1 MSRFGRDYIESSNYI
16 ETIFPFLGVR
26 FISVSD
32 HFDTEV
38 EYNQNK
44 ALEIALKNLV
54 NDMYAKDISKRVSV
68 SRRLDMERGKFTGS
82 NAPYGYKVDS
92 GDALRK
98 YVIDRDAAAVVRQIF
113 ELAADGVTLREI
125 AKALQEYRLALPGD
139 YLKTGNLYV
148 EEGTE
153 AKSWYP
159 GTISNI
165 LKNQAYIGNMVQ
177 GKRRISLYDNEA
189 RHATDENDWIVV
201 ENTHEAIVDKEL
213 FNKVRAVMDKK
224 VEESIF
230 TSDRGKNLPIKEDI
244 FAGILF
250 CGNCGR
256 RIPLASRILEK
267 DGVLE
272 RQYFYSCRYN
282 YDFGGKQCGCT
293 IMEQELIKVV
303 HNLLTTQAI
312 ISRMD
317 FDAVQILMRR
327 DTIAV
332 AGKSESYMYAGIL
345 YCGDCGSSMVHRKES
360 YKGREYI
367 NYICS
372 NYNRNGKDACSRH
385 CIREEDLNQIVLG
398 ELQGYINSMCDCEK
412 VLAHLDEL
420 NVNYDEAVAHDKE
433 IVALKQELTK
443 CSAFKASLYQDLRDE
458 IIRKEQFT
466 RYREEFSA
474 KERALEQAV
483 REQETIIRD
492 RYENGIAV
500 AKNLE
505 RFREGLVI
513 GNLDRVALVSF
524 IDRILIY
531 DDFRVEIVFKYRQEM
546 EKVAGLFDVANEKD
560 AEPVYTMVDGLPVI
574 ELKEA
579 V

>member
-1 MSRFGRDYIESSNYI
+1 MSKKQIDVYRTGIYLRLSQGDEDVDGLEKKESNSISNQKLLLEGFI
-16 ETIFPFLGVR
+16 DAHDDLKLVDIFIDDGYSGSNFDRPEFQRMMASMKEGNLDCIIVKDLSRLARERIGADELIQKTFKKYNMR
-26 FISVSD
+26 FIAVSEGYD
-32 HFDTEV
+32 SLTASSSETHTIIPF
-38 EYNQNK
+38 
-44 ALEIALKNLV
+44 KNLL

-303 HNLLTTQAI
+303 HNLLTTQ
-312 ISRMD
+312 
-317 FDAVQILMRR
+317 
-327 DTIAV
+327 IAV
-332 AGKSESYMYAGIL
+332 MTDSARTEASMRCVMDRELKNHDMRIQKFQKQIDRKNYEES
-345 YCGDCGSSMVHRKES
+345 KEYQS
-360 YKGREYI
+360 YVTGEITKADFKCRQEK
-367 NYICS
+367 NA
-372 NYNRNGKDACSRH
+372 DAIMRLRGQISDEEASR
-385 CIREEDLNQIVLG
+385 RRVKRF
-398 ELQGYINSMCDCEK
+398 CEK
-412 VLAHLDEL
+412 KIQWLKAIYRFQSEVTLDRNMIKIL
-420 NVNYDEAVAHDKE
+420 VDSIYLYPDK
-433 IVALKQELTK
+433 
-443 CSAFKASLYQDLRDE
+443 R
-458 IIRKEQFT
+458 
-466 RYREEFSA
+466 
-474 KERALEQAV
+474 
-483 REQETIIRD
+483 
-492 RYENGIAV
+492 
-500 AKNLE
+500 
-505 RFREGLVI
+505 LVI
-513 GNLDRVALVSF
+513 NLNFKDEYARMT
-524 IDRILIY
+524 DGE
-531 DDFRVEIVFKYRQEM
+531 EI
-546 EKVAGLFDVANEKD
+546 
-560 AEPVYTMVDGLPVI
+560 
-574 ELKEA
+574 
-579 V
+579 

>member
-1 MSRFGRDYIESSNYI
+1 MARTKNRFNAVQIPEAVTAGVPVKQRKSFRVALYARLSVELKSRPSESIANQLSILREFIKDKAEFAEYHEYVDSAVSGTSFDRPAFGQMMDDVREGKISCIIVKDMSRFGRDYIEASNYI

-32 HFDTEV
+32 HFDTEA
-38 EYNQNK
+38 EFNQNK

-148 EEGTE
+148 EEGAE
-153 AKSWYP
+153 AKAWYP

-177 GKRRISLYDNEA
+177 GKRRTSLYDNEA

-213 FNKVRAVMDKK
+213 FDRVRAVMDKK

-230 TSDRGKNLPIKEDI
+230 TSGRGKNLPIKEDI

-293 IMEQELIKVV
+293 IMEQDLIKVV
-303 HNLLTTQAI
+303 HNLLTTQ
-312 ISRMD
+312 
-317 FDAVQILMRR
+317 
-327 DTIAV
+327 IAV
-332 AGKSESYMYAGIL
+332 LTDSARTEA
-345 YCGDCGSSMVHRKES
+345 SMRGVMD
-360 YKGREYI
+360 RELK
-367 NYICS
+367 N
-372 NYNRNGKDACSRH
+372 
-385 CIREEDLNQIVLG
+385 
-398 ELQGYINSMCDCEK
+398 
-412 VLAHLDEL
+412 
-420 NVNYDEAVAHDKE
+420 HDMRIQK
-433 IVALKQELTK
+433 IQKQ
-443 CSAFKASLYQDLRDE
+443 
-458 IIRKEQFT
+458 
-466 RYREEFSA
+466 
-474 KERALEQAV
+474 
-483 REQETIIRD
+483 
-492 RYENGIAV
+492 
-500 AKNLE
+500 
-505 RFREGLVI
+505 
-513 GNLDRVALVSF
+513 
-524 IDRILIY
+524 IDRSS
-531 DDFRVEIVFKYRQEM
+531 
-546 EKVAGLFDVANEKD
+546 
-560 AEPVYTMVDGLPVI
+560 
-574 ELKEA
+574 
-579 V
+579 